1 MGKKLKHAE
10 DLRDK
15 YSDDLELERSQSAV
29 LEMDV
34 ARFDDRMVRSCS
46 SGMMVTKID
55 TEQLPFCYGF
65 A

>member
-15 YSDDLELERSQSAV
+15 YSNDLELERSQSAV

-34 ARFDDRMVRSCS
+34 ARFDNRMVRLCS
-46 SGMMVTKID
+46 IGKMVTKTN
-55 TEQLPFCYGF
+55 TE
-65 A
+65 

>member
-55 TEQLPFCYGF
+55 TE
-65 A
+65 